1 MIKKFVFYSFENL
14 YWIVL
19 FFRELEDGEDD
30 VILDIETSKN
40 VQSSSGKAIKASDAK
55 KKSGRSAKPKNKVT
69 PSLTDDEINVWIE
82 AWAKHENLYNTNHKS
97 YFNRDIWQKSLT
109 SIESTATTALES
121 VISSKKNQKLQGED
135 VDNTFGKLL
144 VGQLKLIPEGEF
156 KRWLKN

>member
-55 KKSGRSAKPKNKVT
+55 KKSGRSAKQKNKAT
-69 PSLTDDEINVWIE
+69 PSLTDDEINV
-82 AWAKHENLYNTNHKS
+82 
-97 YFNRDIWQKSLT
+97 
-109 SIESTATTALES
+109 
-121 VISSKKNQKLQGED
+121 
-135 VDNTFGKLL
+135 
-144 VGQLKLIPEGEF
+144 
-156 KRWLKN
+156 

>member
-55 KKSGRSAKPKNKVT
+55 KKSGRSAKTKNKAT
-69 PSLTDDEINVWIE
+69 PSLTDDEINV
-82 AWAKHENLYNTNHKS
+82 
-97 YFNRDIWQKSLT
+97 
-109 SIESTATTALES
+109 
-121 VISSKKNQKLQGED
+121 
-135 VDNTFGKLL
+135 
-144 VGQLKLIPEGEF
+144 
-156 KRWLKN
+156 